1 MPGTKISINSLHP
14 AGQRFGAS
22 GWALLLCAAALPAAA
37 QNYWP
42 LDPGNL
48 WVYRTTD
55 RGFVR
60 LQVARTE
67 TVAGTTYSVLT
78 GLPTGE
84 AWLRTTEDGVVYNL
98 DPTTRREGVWYN
110 FGAGVGEV
118 YDTTLPNA
126 NGRAQLRTR
135 NESYR
140 GRIGQ
145 FSNALAIQYLNSQTP
160 PSLARELFLPYVGP
174 VQRSYIGGI
183 QASEW
188 DLVYASLG
196 GVTFISQPETAFGIG
211 VEGSSVRITLRHTG
225 PQPLDLTFPSSQLYN
240 IVVYDQRG
248 QAVWNWAST
257 RLFLAAVQNE
267 RIIGERTWMEALP
280 SLPPGNYAVE
290 AVLTNEGGLYRATA
304 PLLIG
309 PPR

>member
-1 MPGTKISINSLHP
+1 MPGTRISINS
-14 AGQRFGAS
+14 
-22 GWALLLCAAALPAAA
+22 GWALALCAAALPATA

-42 LDPGNL
+42 LDPGNT

-60 LQVARTE
+60 LQVVRTE
-67 TVAGTTYSVLT
+67 TVAGNTYGVLT

-84 AWLRTTEDGVVYNL
+84 AWLRTSEEGVVYNL
-98 DPTTRREGVWYN
+98 DPTTRREGAWYN
-110 FGAGVGEV
+110 FGAGPGEV
-118 YDTTLPNA
+118 YETTLPNA

-145 FSNALAIQYLNSQTP
+145 FSNALAIQYLNSQNA

-174 VQRSYIGGI
+174 VQRSFIGGI

-196 GVTFISQPETAFGIG
+196 GVTFISQPETSFGIG
-211 VEGSSVRITLRHTG
+211 VEGSSVRLTLRHTG
-225 PQPLDLTFPSSQLYN
+225 PQPLTLTFPTMQLYD
-240 IVVYDQRG
+240 ITVYDDRG

-257 RLFLAAVQNE
+257 RIFAQALTVERVQ
-267 RIIGERTWMEALP
+267 GERTWMEALP
-280 SLPPGNYAVE
+280 NLPPGNYSVDAY
-290 AVLTNEGGLYRATA
+290 LTTSGGPVFRATA
-304 PLLIG
+304 PVTIT
-309 PPR
+309 PPARP

>member
-1 MPGTKISINSLHP
+1 M
-14 AGQRFGAS
+14 
-22 GWALLLCAAALPAAA
+22 LLCATALPVAA

-60 LQVARTE
+60 LQVARAE
-67 TVAGTTYSVLT
+67 TVAGNTYAVLT

-84 AWLRTTEDGVVYNL
+84 AWLRTNEDGVVFNL

-110 FGAGVGEV
+110 FGAGAGET

-135 NESYR
+135 NESFR

-145 FSNALAIQYLNSQTP
+145 FSNALAIQYLNSNSAP
-160 PSLARELFLPYVGP
+160 GLARELFLPHVGP
-174 VQRSYIGGI
+174 VQRSFIGGI

-188 DLVYASLG
+188 ELVYASLG
-196 GVTFISQPETAFGIG
+196 GVTFISQPETSFGIG
-211 VEGSSVRITLRHTG
+211 VEGSSVRLTLRHTG
-225 PQPLDLTFPSSQLYN
+225 PQPLTLTFPTLQLYD
-240 IVVYDQRG
+240 ITVYDDRG
-248 QAVWNWAST
+248 QAIWNWAAT
-257 RLFLAAVQNE
+257 RVFAQAQTVE
-267 RIIGERTWMEALP
+267 RIQGERTWMEELP
-280 SLPPGNYAVE
+280 NLRPGSYSVDAY
-290 AVLTNEGGLYRATA
+290 LTTFGGPVFRATA
-304 PLLIG
+304 PLTIDP
-309 PPR
+309 PPRP

>member
-1 MPGTKISINSLHP
+1 M
-14 AGQRFGAS
+14 
-22 GWALLLCAAALPAAA
+22 LCATAWPLAA

-67 TVAGTTYSVLT
+67 TVAGNTYGVLT

-84 AWLRTTEDGVVYNL
+84 AWLRTNEDGVVFNL

-110 FGAGVGEV
+110 FAAGAGET

-135 NESYR
+135 NESFR

-145 FSNALAIQYLNSQTP
+145 FSNALAIQYLNSNSAP
-160 PSLARELFLPYVGP
+160 GLARELFLPYVGP
-174 VQRSYIGGI
+174 VQRSFIGGI

-188 DLVYASLG
+188 ELVYASLG

-211 VEGSSVRITLRHTG
+211 VEGSSVRLTLKHTG

-240 IVVYDQRG
+240 IAVYDDRG

-257 RLFLAAVQNE
+257 RLFAAVLTME
-267 RIIGERTWMEALP
+267 RITGERTWMEALP
-280 SLPPGNYAVE
+280 NLPPGNYAVE
-290 AVLTNEGGLYRATA
+290 AFLTTAGGPVFRATA
-304 PLLIG
+304 PVTIG
-309 PPR
+309 PPPRP